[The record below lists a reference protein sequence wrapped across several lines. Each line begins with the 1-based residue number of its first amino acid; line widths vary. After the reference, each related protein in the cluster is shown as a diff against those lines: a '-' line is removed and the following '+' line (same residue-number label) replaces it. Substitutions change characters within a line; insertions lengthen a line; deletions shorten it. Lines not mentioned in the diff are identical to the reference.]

1 MKSVSEI
8 MENWETEQY
17 NDWYALD
24 EYINGRIIRLVVG
37 DEETIKRK
45 AADTVTGLNH
55 TDSTGEPCEWGEDTS
70 AERVPFF
77 RCLLITA
84 EEAKAH
90 FDGIVEECPDWITQ
104 TEAAKLLGVSK
115 GRVSQL
121 ARDGKL
127 DTLGKLVSRTDVER
141 RASEKPK
148 AGRPW

>member
-77 RCLLITA
+77 RCLLISSD
-84 EEAKAH
+84 EAKEY
-90 FDGIVEECPDWITQ
+90 FDGLVKECPDWITQ

-141 RASEKPK
+141 RAFEKPK